1 MAGSIS
7 VKHVQVRLTEEEH
20 AALGKLAGKAGIQAF
35 VRSILSAHLTGEVA
49 GYPYD
54 LANRVWHD
62 RLERILVE
70 GSERDRIGIEQN
82 IEWAVRSIG
91 PARPQKRKAG

>member
-1 MAGSIS
+1 MADSFS
-7 VKHVQVRLTEEEH
+7 VKHVQVRLTAEEH
-20 AALGKLAGKAGIQAF
+20 TALGKMAGKAGLQAF
-35 VRSILSAHLTGEVA
+35 LRSLITAHLSGEA
-49 GYPYD
+49 EGYPYD
-54 LANRVWHD
+54 LTNRIWHD